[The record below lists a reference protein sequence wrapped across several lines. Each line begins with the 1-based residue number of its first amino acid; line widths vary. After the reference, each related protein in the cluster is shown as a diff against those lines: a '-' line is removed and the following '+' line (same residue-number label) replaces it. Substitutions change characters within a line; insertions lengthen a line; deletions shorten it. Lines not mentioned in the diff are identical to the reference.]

1 MVTARPAGHEL
12 VLTFASG
19 AGCPPAFPVGMIGD
33 EWRGMAAPKTSKS
46 VEVRLET
53 AWQSIDL
60 AQAITERVAE
70 SAGFEEDDI
79 HKIAMSV
86 REGVINALHYGN
98 RMQRHKSIHMV
109 FTFEPKRLVIR
120 MIDEGQGFEL
130 NGIADPLAEEN
141 LMKTSGRGLL
151 IVQAFMDEMHVGH
164 GSNGGAELMMAKD
177 YPPGPGK
184 AKEM

>member
-1 MVTARPAGHEL
+1 
-12 VLTFASG
+12 
-19 AGCPPAFPVGMIGD
+19 
-33 EWRGMAAPKTSKS
+33 MAATNNGKS
-46 VEVRLET
+46 VEVKLET

-60 AQAITERVAE
+60 AQAITEQVAE
-70 SAGFEEDDI
+70 SAGFEGDDI

-120 MIDEGQGFEL
+120 MIDEGQGFETER
-130 NGIADPLAEEN
+130 IEDPLAEEN

-151 IVQAFMDEMHVGH
+151 IVKAFMDEMHVGR

-177 YPPGPGK
+177 YPKRPEK
-184 AKEM
+184 AEEI

>member
-1 MVTARPAGHEL
+1 MEP
-12 VLTFASG
+12 
-19 AGCPPAFPVGMIGD
+19 
-33 EWRGMAAPKTSKS
+33 TSKGKS
-46 VEVRLET
+46 VEVKLET

-70 SAGFEEDDI
+70 SAGFGEDDI

-98 RMQRHKSIHMV
+98 RMQRDKSIHMI

-120 MIDEGQGFEL
+120 MIDEGRGFEVEHL
-130 NGIADPLAEEN
+130 DNPLSEEN
-141 LMKTSGRGLL
+141 LLRTSGRGLL
-151 IVQAFMDEMHVGH
+151 IVQAFMDEMHVGY

-177 YPPGPGK
+177 YPRRPGK
-184 AKEM
+184 AGEI

>member
-1 MVTARPAGHEL
+1 
-12 VLTFASG
+12 
-19 AGCPPAFPVGMIGD
+19 MIGGD
-33 EWRGMAAPKTSKS
+33 GRVMGPASMGKS
-46 VEVRLET
+46 VEVKLET

-60 AQAITERVAE
+60 AQAITERLAE

-98 RMQRHKSIHMV
+98 RMQRGKSILMT

-120 MIDEGQGFEL
+120 MIDEGRGFEASHL
-130 NGIADPLAEEN
+130 DNPLAEAN
-141 LMKTSGRGLL
+141 LLKTSGRGLL
-151 IVQAFMDEMHVGH
+151 IVQAFMDEMHVGY

-177 YPPGPGK
+177 YPARPGK
-184 AKEM
+184 AGEI